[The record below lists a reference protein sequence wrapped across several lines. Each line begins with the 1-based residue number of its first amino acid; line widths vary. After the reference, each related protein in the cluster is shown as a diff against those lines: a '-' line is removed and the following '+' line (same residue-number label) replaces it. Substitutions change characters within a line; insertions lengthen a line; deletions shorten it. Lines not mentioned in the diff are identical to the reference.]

1 MRAATRVMM
10 NSAVA
15 AAIVTLTFVPTADA
29 KTARSGGKLHAQV
42 SARADKHPASHYA
55 AKLERD
61 RHERWSRYGS
71 RQAVGRNR
79 VTGPVLNLPMRG
91 PLAGSNYYPPYGYP
105 FYNHT
110 PPGRRP
116 TIGFYN
122 SPYVQYST
130 SPFTG
135 YYGWY
140 GGLSP

>member
-1 MRAATRVMM
+1 MRAATRVLT

-15 AAIVTLTFVPTADA
+15 VAIVALTPVSAAEA
-29 KTARSGGKLHAQV
+29 KTARSSGKLHAQV
-42 SARADKHPASHYA
+42 SARADKHPASRYA
-55 AKLERD
+55 AKLERG
-61 RHERWSRYGS
+61 RHEHWSRYGNREAGERS
-71 RQAVGRNR
+71 R
-79 VTGPVLNLPMRG
+79 VTGPVLNLPTRG